1 MLTTGPPA
9 AWNHLTITSLHKK
22 GDKLDPRNYRG
33 ISIMSVLP
41 KLYATIIRARL
52 EATSEELNLQAWT

>member
-1 MLTTGPPA
+1 M
-9 AWNHLTITSLHKK
+9 SLHKK